1 VNSKYNLFKLKDLKN
16 WDNFEKISPQSSIF
30 SSVEAIEFFKQNLD
44 LYSIQK
50 GEELKALVYVYL
62 NKEKVVPE
70 PLIYSGILFYPKK
83 NQKNCR
89 YLAEKFSITEEVIN
103 KIFIN
108 YKNLELNLH
117 YNFED
122 LRPFQWFNYHEP
134 DKPKYKIDIRYTSL
148 INLIDK
154 KKNQVFDNLDDVKQ
168 RDIKKCELNS
178 KISFNYNDNL
188 DLIKKFYIATMQKN
202 NGEFSNSE
210 LDKMLNFMD
219 ILIQKKKGFQTNVL
233 LDNKVIYSTFLSIH
247 NKTACYLYGAGD
259 VNIKDRLSGTYC
271 LWKSL
276 EKCLSENVDLLDLEG
291 INSPNRGSFKLSFGG
306 KIENYYTLKIKN

>member
-1 VNSKYNLFKLKDLKN
+1 MNSKYNLFKLKDLKN
-16 WDNFEKISPQSSIF
+16 WDNFEKISPQSNIF
-30 SSVEAIEFFKQNLD
+30 SSVEAIEFFRQSLD

-89 YLAEKFSITEEVIN
+89 YLAEKFSITQEVIN

-122 LRPFQWFNYHEP
+122 LRPFQWLNYHEP
-134 DKPKYKIDIRYTSL
+134 DKPKYKIDIRYTTL

-188 DLIKKFYIATMQKN
+188 DLVKKFYIATMQKK
-202 NGEFSNSE
+202 NGEF
-210 LDKMLNFMD
+210 
-219 ILIQKKKGFQTNVL
+219 
-233 LDNKVIYSTFLSIH
+233 
-247 NKTACYLYGAGD
+247 
-259 VNIKDRLSGTYC
+259 
-271 LWKSL
+271 
-276 EKCLSENVDLLDLEG
+276 
-291 INSPNRGSFKLSFGG
+291 
-306 KIENYYTLKIKN
+306 